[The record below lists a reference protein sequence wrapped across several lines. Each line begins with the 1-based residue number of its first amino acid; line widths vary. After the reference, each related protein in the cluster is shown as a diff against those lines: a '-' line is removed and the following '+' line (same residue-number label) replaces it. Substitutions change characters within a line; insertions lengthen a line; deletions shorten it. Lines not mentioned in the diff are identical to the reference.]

1 MRNEFPN
8 DCYQKKKIQKYKK
21 IKGRGDKKGRK
32 KEERFHRLR
41 ANYSAIQRVISWTC
55 CRDNVF

>member
-1 MRNEFPN
+1 MIAIKKK
-8 DCYQKKKIQKYKK
+8 KKKIREEG
-21 IKGRGDKKGRK
+21 IKGRK
-32 KEERFHRLR
+32 KTEKLHRLR

>member
-1 MRNEFPN
+1 MIAIR
-8 DCYQKKKIQKYKK
+8 KKIQKKYKK